1 MQNAVINDKAMSN
14 MAPAPMIINSKA
26 EFIATVLY
34 DLAPRI
40 LGSIFQTINE
50 KYVEFGGDVES
61 DGSVTTEGFDNW
73 MKSPFIS
80 DFNIGVFTK
89 VNFSISI
96 NGNHVYDYKFLG
108 NLLNMTVRKIWEN
121 RPMTRLSE
129 LSHADSWKDYDYHL
143 TREKWV
149 DVETL
154 GNLYDETY
162 NG

>member
-1 MQNAVINDKAMSN
+1 MDNMTIDSAMSN
-14 MAPAPMIINSKA
+14 MAPAPMIITSKG

-34 DLAPRI
+34 DIAPRI
-40 LGSIFQTINE
+40 LGGIFQTINE
-50 KYVEFGGDVES
+50 KFVEFGGDVES

-73 MKSPFIS
+73 MGSSIITEFA
-80 DFNIGVFTK
+80 IGVFTK
-89 VNFSISI
+89 VNFALSI
-96 NGNHVYDYKFLG
+96 NGKDVYDYKFLG
-108 NLLNMTVRKIWEN
+108 NLLNMSIRKIWAN

-154 GNLYDETY
+154 GNLYDEIC
-162 NG
+162 ND